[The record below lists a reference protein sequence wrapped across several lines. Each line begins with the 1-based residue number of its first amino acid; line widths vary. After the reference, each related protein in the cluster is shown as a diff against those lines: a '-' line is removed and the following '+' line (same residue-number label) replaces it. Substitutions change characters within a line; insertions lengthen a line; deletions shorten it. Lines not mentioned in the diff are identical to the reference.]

1 MTIPTHIYYED
12 IPVAIRDKLP
22 DDAKHVRIN
31 GMVLRI
37 EYGSGTKVS
46 AIDRNRRM
54 NGTLI

>member
-1 MTIPTHIYYED
+1 MTIPNHIYYED
-12 IPVAIRDKLP
+12 IPAKIRDKLP
-22 DDAKHVRIN
+22 GNSRYVQMD

-46 AIDRNRRM
+46 AIDRNRRL